1 MTSFSSCSRKPWV
14 HSTCDGDLRELLR
27 VPMRSQVYC
36 GVGRSLSEFYW
47 VWCSGRAPHL
57 ELRWEPQGSS
67 PFLTSIAGFLYSWNR
82 RVRPRLVLRKGT
94 LLASR
99 VVQGDRPLVA
109 LYLEPAGF
117 SGRCNWGVSAPSC
130 CDFIHRVTFEEVS
143 GHRVLIK
150 SGQGNWC
157 LSECGMTHDATFRI
171 SF

>member
-1 MTSFSSCSRKPWV
+1 M
-14 HSTCDGDLRELLR
+14 
-27 VPMRSQVYC
+27 PMRSQVYC

-94 LLASR
+94 LLASL

-117 SGRCNWGVSAPSC
+117 SG
-130 CDFIHRVTFEEVS
+130 
-143 GHRVLIK
+143 
-150 SGQGNWC
+150 
-157 LSECGMTHDATFRI
+157 
-171 SF
+171 

>member
-99 VVQGDRPLVA
+99 VV
-109 LYLEPAGF
+109 
-117 SGRCNWGVSAPSC
+117 
-130 CDFIHRVTFEEVS
+130 HRVT
-143 GHRVLIK
+143 GHLSHCIWNLRVF
-150 SGQGNWC
+150 QD
-157 LSECGMTHDATFRI
+157 DATGVSVPLRAVTSSTGLHSKRCLGIGFLSRVDREIGVFRNLA
-171 SF
+171 